1 MMTIYQIDMNNTS
14 VQAWGAVLAYLARQ
28 ALALPIC
35 QDKQRS

>member
-1 MMTIYQIDMNNTS
+1 MYQIDISRTS